1 MSEPQERL
9 IVTFTVDADREAGL
23 NSWYN
28 LEHVAPRL
36 GLPVG
41 SGFQSCHRYVVTN
54 GTARFL
60 NMYDLDPGALNSDP
74 YGEIRDFEE
83 KMDDVAYYTG
93 HFKNDHSEDFRRL
106 VVRHGDIL
114 ADNSDPATADAV
126 ILDVVTGVSFEDLPV
141 WGVTGLTGRLRL
153 DPAVRRSTVWPMQGA
168 AGFVIA
174 TDVAVGSVVDWRRFY
189 QGTLAWLPEDTFGFP
204 DDTRTEVVFGHRI
217 ARFARPAVD
226 A

>member
-36 GLPVG
+36 GLPAG

-60 NMYDLDPGALNSDP
+60 NVYDLDPGALDSDA
-74 YGEIRDFEE
+74 YGDVRGFEA

-93 HFKNDHSEDFRRL
+93 HFKDEHSEDFRRL
-106 VVRHGDIL
+106 VVRHGEIL

-126 ILDVVTGVSFEDLPV
+126 ILDVVTGVSFEELPV

-153 DPAVRRSTVWPMQGA
+153 DPAVRRCTVWPMQGTT
-168 AGFVIA
+168 GFVIA

-189 QGTLAWLPEDTFGFP
+189 QGTLAWLPEGTFGFS
-204 DDTRTEVVFGHRI
+204 DDTRTEVIFGHRI
-217 ARFARPAVD
+217 ARFARPAVN

>member
-1 MSEPQERL
+1 MSETRERL

-41 SGFQSCHRYVVTN
+41 SGFQACQRYVVTN

-60 NMYDLDPGALNSDP
+60 NVYDLDPGALQSEA
-74 YGEIRDFEE
+74 YGDVRDFEA

-93 HFKNDHSEDFRRL
+93 HFKDEHSEDFRRL
-106 VVRHGDIL
+106 VVREGDVL
-114 ADNSDPATADAV
+114 ADNGDPAIADAL
-126 ILDVVTGVSFEDLPV
+126 ILEVVRGSAFEDLPV

-153 DPAVRRSTVWPMQGA
+153 DPAVRRSTVWPMQGEP
-168 AGFVIA
+168 GFVLA
-174 TDVAVGSVVDWRRFY
+174 TDVAASSVIDWRRFY
-189 QGTLAWLPEDTFGFP
+189 QGALAWLPEGTFDGVSA
-204 DDTRTEVVFGHRI
+204 EVVFGHRI
-217 ARFARPAVD
+217 ASFARPAVD
-226 A
+226 E

>member
-1 MSEPQERL
+1 MTDQERL

-23 NSWYN
+23 NAWYN

-41 SGFQSCHRYVVTN
+41 SGFQTCHRYVVTN

-60 NMYDLDPGALNSDP
+60 NVYDLDPGALDSEA
-74 YGEIRDFEE
+74 YRDVREFES

-93 HFKNDHSEDFRRL
+93 HFKNEHSEDFRRL
-106 VVRHGDIL
+106 VMRRGEVL
-114 ADNSDPATADAV
+114 AANGDPAGADAL
-126 ILDVVTGVSFEDLPV
+126 ILDVVRDIAFDDLPV

-153 DPAVRRSTVWPMQGA
+153 DPAVRRSTVWPMLDSP
-168 AGFVIA
+168 GFVIA
-174 TDVAVGSVVDWRRFY
+174 TDVAAGGVIDWRRFY
-189 QGTLAWLPEDTFGFP
+189 QGVLAWMPEGTFDG
-204 DDTRTEVVFGHRI
+204 TAAEVVFGHRI
-217 ARFARPAVD
+217 ASFARQAVD